1 MHNRDRILLSQ
12 IHTAKL
18 ATDISASVASIPL
31 LWAGRRRVGLAVH
44 YLPPIVASTAVLRAD
59 LVKLC
64 DTRRGGY
71 VLNHMPPIAQT
82 LRLAGDTLMVIGASK
97 RNAALIAAGFAVVLA
112 GWSHGL
118 LRT

>member
-1 MHNRDRILLSQ
+1 MRNRDRILLSQ
-12 IHTAKL
+12 VYGAKL

-31 LWAGRRRVGLAVH
+31 LWAGRRRLGLAVH
-44 YLPPIVASTAVLRAD
+44 YLPPIVASAALLGAD
-59 LVKLC
+59 LDKLR
-64 DTRRGGY
+64 DTRRGRY
-71 VLNHMPPIAQT
+71 VLAHMPPIAQT
-82 LRLAGDTLMVIGASK
+82 IRLAGDTLMVIGASK